1 MAFMDSED
9 VAYRD
14 DGSEEYD
21 DEFSQ
26 LASEVFPDV
35 DPEQHSKLKRMIELC
50 VEKDLEKKDDDKGG
64 IALILGGGK
73 PGKK

>member
-1 MAFMDSED
+1 MAMLDAED
-9 VAYRD
+9 EIAYRD

-35 DPEQHSKLKRMIELC
+35 DPDQYSNLKRMIEIC
-50 VEKDLEKKDDDKGG
+50 VRKDQEKDDDKGG